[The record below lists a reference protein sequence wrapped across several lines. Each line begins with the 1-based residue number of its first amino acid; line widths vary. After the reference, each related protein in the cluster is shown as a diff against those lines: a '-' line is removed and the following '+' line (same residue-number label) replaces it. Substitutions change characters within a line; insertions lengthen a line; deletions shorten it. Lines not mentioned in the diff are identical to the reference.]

1 MANAFSKEEI
11 VAFDEMIDGFEDAL
25 VLSNL
30 VSVKNT
36 DQTQMART
44 NDIMWRPM
52 PYVATS
58 FDGRDQTVNFRQ
70 YTQLSVP
77 ATIGFRK
84 SVPFQFDDG
93 EYRDEL
99 QSGRLGEAAIQRL
112 SSDINLAVNAVVTNQ
127 GTLFVKRTAAAVGFD
142 DVAQVDTLLNSQ
154 GISFAGR
161 NLALSSS
168 DYNSMVSDLQKNTR
182 SLDND
187 ISARALREAYLG
199 RVGSIDTFKLDYA
212 PRKAAAAGG
221 GGLTIDTR
229 AASAGGVNIYV
240 PKATSVASTG
250 ESGNVD
256 NRFQRVTVSSTTNVA
271 AGDAFTIAG
280 QEACHQITKQ
290 TTGALRTFRVISVD
304 SATTMTI
311 SPPLI
316 TGTGGTQ
323 AELSYQNVVQTAS
336 ASNSAIVF
344 LNTAAGFLNPFW
356 MRNSIEILPGK
367 IALPSGSG
375 VEIMRGSTKQGF
387 ELVMQKSVDIKT
399 GQILCRYDTSFGV
412 VNLQPQM
419 NGVMMFSQT

>member
-11 VAFDEMIDGFEDAL
+11 VAFDEMIEGFDDQL

-36 DQTQMART
+36 DQVQMART
-44 NDIMWRPM
+44 NDIMWRPQ

-58 FDGRDQTVNFRQ
+58 FDGRDQTINFRQ

-127 GTLFVKRTAAAVGFD
+127 GTLFVKRPSIAVGFD
-142 DVAQVDTLLNSQ
+142 DIAQVDTLLNAQ
-154 GISFAGR
+154 GINYSGR

-221 GGLTIDTR
+221 GGITIDTR
-229 AASAGGVNIYV
+229 AASAGGVNVYV
-240 PKATSVASTG
+240 PKATSVATTG

-316 TGTGGTQ
+316 TGSGGTQ
-323 AELSYQNVVQTAS
+323 AELSYQNVVQTAT

-356 MRNSIEILPGK
+356 MKNSIEILPGK
-367 IALPSGSG
+367 VAIPSGAG
-375 VEIMRGSTKQGF
+375 VEVMRGSTKQGF
-387 ELVMQKSVDIKT
+387 ELVMQKAVDIKT
-399 GQILCRYDTSFGV
+399 GQILCRYDTAFGV

-419 NGVMMFSQT
+419 NGVMMFSQP

>member
-1 MANAFSKEEI
+1 MANAFSKEEK
-11 VAFDEMIDGFEDAL
+11 VAFDQMLDGFEDAL

-36 DQTQMART
+36 DQVMMART
-44 NDIMWRPM
+44 NDIFWRPM

-58 FDGRDQTVNFRQ
+58 FDGRDQTINFRQ

-84 SVPFQFDDG
+84 SVPFQLDDG

-112 SSDINLAVNAVVTNQ
+112 SSDINLAVNNVVTSQ
-127 GTLFVKRTAAAVGFD
+127 GTLFVKRTAAATGFD
-142 DVAQVDTLLNSQ
+142 DIAQVDALLNSQ
-154 GISFAGR
+154 GIGFAGR

-182 SLDND
+182 SLDNE
-187 ISARALREAYLG
+187 ISSRALREAYLG
-199 RVGSIDTFKLDYA
+199 RIGSIDTYKLDYA
-212 PRKAAAAGG
+212 PRKAAALGG
-221 GGLTIDTR
+221 GGLTINTL
-229 AASAGGVNIYV
+229 AGGGNIYV
-240 PKATSVASTG
+240 PKATSAAATG

-256 NRFQRVTVSSTTNVA
+256 NRFQRVTVSSTTNVV
-271 AGDAFTIAG
+271 AGDRFTIAG

-290 TTGALRTFRVISVD
+290 TTGALRTFTVISVD
-304 SATTMTI
+304 SSTTMTI

-316 TGTGGTQ
+316 NGSGGSQ
-323 AELSYQNVVQTAS
+323 AELSYQNVISTAT

-356 MRNSIEILPGK
+356 MKNSIEVLPGR

-387 ELVMQKSVDIKT
+387 ELVMQKAVDIKT
-399 GQILCRYDTSFGV
+399 GQILSRVDVSFGV

-419 NGVMMFSQT
+419 NGVMMFSQP

>member
-1 MANAFSKEEI
+1 MANAFSKEER
-11 VAFDEMIDGFEDAL
+11 VAFDDMLAGFEDAL

-30 VSVKNT
+30 VSVKQT
-36 DQTQMART
+36 DQTMMART

-58 FDGRDQTVNFRQ
+58 FDGRDQTTNFRQ
-70 YTQLSVP
+70 YTQLTVP

-112 SSDINLAVNAVVTNQ
+112 SSDINLAVNSVITNQ
-127 GTLFVKRTAAAVGFD
+127 GTLFVKRPAAAVGFD
-142 DVAQVDTLLNSQ
+142 DIAQVDALLNSQ
-154 GISFAGR
+154 GIGFSGR
-161 NLALSSS
+161 SLALSSS

-199 RVGSIDTFKLDYA
+199 KIGSIDTYKLDYA

-221 GGLTIDTR
+221 GGITMSTL
-229 AASAGGVNIYV
+229 AGGVNIYV
-240 PKATSVASTG
+240 PKATSVAATG

-256 NRFQRVTVSSTTNVA
+256 NRFQRITVTSTTNVA

-290 TTGALRTFRVISVD
+290 TTGVLKTFRVISVD
-304 SATTMTI
+304 STTTMTI

-316 TGTGGTQ
+316 NASGGSQ
-323 AELSYQNVVQTAS
+323 AELSYQNVVSTAT
-336 ASNSAIVF
+336 ASNSALVF
-344 LNTAAGFLNPFW
+344 LNTVVGFLNPFW
-356 MRNSIEILPGK
+356 MKNSVEVLPGR
-367 IALPSGSG
+367 IALPAGSG
-375 VEIMRGSTKQGF
+375 VELMRGSTKQGF
-387 ELVMQKSVDIKT
+387 ELVMQKGVDIKT
-399 GQILCRYDTSFGV
+399 GQILCRYDVAFGV